1 MAGVTLK
8 FLIVDLDVVDLKGLD
23 QIGETDV
30 RSRNND
36 SLKSKP
42 NKGILMKKT
51 RVLCVKAPTSLV
63 KITGAEGLGGTTLKF
78 RPDWNFEQM
87 GIGGLDAEFSDIFR
101 RAFAS
106 R

>member
-1 MAGVTLK
+1 VADVAGVTLK
-8 FLIVDLDVVDLKGLD
+8 FVVVDVNVVDLQGLD
-23 QIGETDV
+23 QIGEASV
-30 RSRNND
+30 SKAND
-36 SLKSKP
+36 RAKP
-42 NKGILMKKT
+42 NKGILMKKS
-51 RVLCVKAPTSLV
+51 RVYCVKAPNSLV
-63 KITGAEGLGGTTLKF
+63 KVTGSEGMGGTTLKF

>member
-1 MAGVTLK
+1 MTLK
-8 FLIVDLDVVDLKGLD
+8 FLVTDVDVVDLKGLD

-30 RSRNND
+30 RRGAND
-36 SLKSKP
+36 SRSKP

-51 RVLCVKAPTSLV
+51 RVICAKAPQSII
-63 KITGAEGLGGTTLKF
+63 KITGVEGVGGNTIKF